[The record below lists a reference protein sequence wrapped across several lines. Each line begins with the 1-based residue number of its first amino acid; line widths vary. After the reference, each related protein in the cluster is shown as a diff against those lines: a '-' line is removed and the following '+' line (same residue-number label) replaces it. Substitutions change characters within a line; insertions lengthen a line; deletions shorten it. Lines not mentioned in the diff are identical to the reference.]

1 MPLKLLDLQVRKN
14 RHEWQCRSYIPII
27 TGRDLYAWG
36 NLVASKIRS
45 SGHLGPRSPKPC
57 DSSTPS
63 VITASRPLRSPTA
76 SADGFEEKRIW
87 HQLRRKKLHS
97 TRFQLISNQ
106 ASFKYVWESEMP
118 RRSRTFW
125 SWHTCVPLQRTR
137 VILWCVMD
145 HWHHHSLTSLSVKTD
160 SCEKDEM
167 WFTTPTR
174 L

>member
-45 SGHLGPRSPKPC
+45 SRHLGPRSPMPC

-63 VITASRPLRSPTA
+63 VITASRPLRSPTT
-76 SADGFEEKRIW
+76 SADGFEENESDINCAGRSYTQLDFIW
-87 HQLRRKKLHS
+87 S
-97 TRFQLISNQ
+97 ATRHH
-106 ASFKYVWESEMP
+106 FKYVWEPEMP

-137 VILWCVMD
+137 VILWCVID

-167 WFTTPTR
+167 WLTTPTR